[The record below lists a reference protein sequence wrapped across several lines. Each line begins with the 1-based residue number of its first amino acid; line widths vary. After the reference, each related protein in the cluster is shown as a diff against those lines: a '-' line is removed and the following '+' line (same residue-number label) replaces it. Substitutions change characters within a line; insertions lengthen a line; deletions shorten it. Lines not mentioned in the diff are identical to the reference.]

1 MLPTRLEKRLGVFI
15 KRYPTNSH
23 IKFIYNIFLME
34 DLVKVSTYAKQ
45 HNVSVQAVYTWILDK
60 RIQAVE
66 IDGVKFIK
74 VKNSQD
80 NEN

>member
-1 MLPTRLEKRLGVFI
+1 
-15 KRYPTNSH
+15 
-23 IKFIYNIFLME
+23 ME